1 MTFHAEHSKL
11 ILKKNLQTPT
21 LQASG
26 LGSFLHAPRIIL
38 ASSKLNPFSWTT
50 LADLLPYESK

>member
-1 MTFHAEHSKL
+1 MTFHAEDSKL
-11 ILKKNLQTPT
+11 ILKNLQTPT

-26 LGSFLHAPRIIL
+26 LGSFLHAPRMIL
-38 ASSKLNPFSWTT
+38 ASSKLNPFSWTA